1 MARLLHYLV
10 IGACAL
16 VVFGFV
22 GFAAD
27 ELRYGSET
35 QQAKLAEDLN
45 DPTAGANT
53 EGKRAREHSKIREAI
68 DDANDV
74 LLAPFTPIVDSS
86 QSIWVKRG
94 VPALLALIAYGLLVA
109 LIANSLPKPKAHS
122 GGDWRTAS
130 GSS

>member
-10 IGACAL
+10 IAACAL
-16 VVFGFV
+16 VILGFV

-27 ELRYGSET
+27 EMRYGSET
-35 QQAKLAEDLN
+35 QQAKLSDELN
-45 DPTAGANT
+45 DPTAGGVT
-53 EGKRAREHSKIREAI
+53 EAKRAREHSKAREAL
-68 DDANDV
+68 DDTNDV

-86 QSIWVKRG
+86 ESIWVKRG
-94 VPALLALIAYGLLVA
+94 VPTLLALLAYGLLVA

-130 GSS
+130 SG